1 MKKTNLAVVMALFV
15 IVAVIATL
23 TNLCLTTNVNNWYVF
38 LSVIVKTISVSALV
52 CLATYFLAM
61 AINPKATDR
70 CLMILKDKFE
80 KISENILSDK

>member
-23 TNLCLTTNVNNWYVF
+23 INLCLSTIMNWQVF
-38 LSVIVKTISVSALV
+38 LSVSIKTVGVSALV
-52 CLATYFLAM
+52 CLATYCLSM
-61 AINPKATDR
+61 AIAPNATNFY
-70 CLMILKDKFE
+70 LEKLEKKFE